1 MFPLFSRY
9 FKVTGDV
16 LLSSG
21 VVAYLGPFTVDF
33 RNVSAS
39 QTDTHRQTGILTE
52 TYRQTHRQTDR
63 LADRQIHRETY
74 DLKQWYINF
83 QMVLDPESF

>member
-39 QTDTHRQTGILTE
+39 QTDTHRQTD
-52 TYRQTHRQTDR
+52 RQTDR
-63 LADRQIHRETY
+63 QAYSQRLTDRLTDRRTDSQTDRFTERLTT
-74 DLKQWYINF
+74 LSNGT
-83 QMVLDPESF
+83 